1 LAAPRVRSR
10 TSSAL
15 ALALASAFGWTP
27 DPLGFGELEE
37 GTMASISRESP
48 SLFLRNATGLV
59 KGWSGFDAF
68 TYSFMAINLV
78 TLGMF
83 YSLAVFAY
91 VPGASPVLSIILSA
105 IAVTFLAVA
114 YSGLISAM
122 PRAGGDYV
130 WQSRILDGIPGIV
143 TSAIVGAV
151 GAYLVAQAAGM
162 DGTVALVV
170 GVVGLVVGGLI
181 GRLRGGIGFILSATG
196 WWFILAMWAPIYGAI
211 LKLEF
216 FQPLA
221 ALFGS
226 ADGVDFFGSD
236 NGTLFVSI
244 VVVILTAGLVALG
257 MAGYARIQRWC
268 LYAGLLGFAI
278 MAVLMVVSSQTDFQA
293 AFDRASSSL
302 FGVSGAYDKTIA
314 DAATNDLF
322 TGSLDPLAMGDN
334 FGDTLMA
341 TLAMI
346 PFMMFWILY
355 PNWGSTLYGEVRGSG
370 DFRKVLRGMLGGIW
384 VTAILAIVFVLLA
397 AKTFGWLFFNATN
410 VNFIN
415 WFYGYTTTDPTVPI
429 WSYPPLLVSYLID
442 NTIFQIAMVILFGAW
457 FLGWSGTL
465 FLSSTRM
472 IFAAAFDRVLPE
484 SAARVSEGRGVP
496 IVALLYIMIPAVLV
510 SIAYSYSAEVRALT
524 LDATLV
530 IAVTFL
536 GSSVAATILPW
547 YKPRIFDNSPVAHLK
562 MVISGAGLITSIIL
576 AWTIYLWLSD
586 PLYGI
591 GVGNTNSIIFLG
603 ALYGLAALVYVG
615 ARLYRRSQGVDLDAI
630 HGEIPAE

>member
-1 LAAPRVRSR
+1 
-10 TSSAL
+10 
-15 ALALASAFGWTP
+15 
-27 DPLGFGELEE
+27 
-37 GTMASISRESP
+37 MASGTTAAP

-68 TYSFMAINLV
+68 TYSFMSVNLV

-91 VPGASPVLSIILSA
+91 VPAASPVLSILIAA

-114 YSGLISAM
+114 YAGLIAVM

-130 WQSRILDGIPGIV
+130 WQTRVLDGIPGIV
-143 TSAIVGAV
+143 TGAV
-151 GAYLVAQAAGM
+151 VGGIALYLVAN
-162 DGTVALVV
+162 ALGQGGLALIA
-170 GVVGLVVGGLI
+170 GVVGLVVGGFI
-181 GRLRGGIGFILSATG
+181 GSLRGGIGFVLAATG

-211 LKLEF
+211 LKIEF

-221 ALFGS
+221 ALVGS
-226 ADGVDFFGSD
+226 QAGVDFFGSD
-236 NGTLFVSI
+236 TGTLVVSLI
-244 VVVILTAGLVALG
+244 VIALTSWLVALG
-257 MAGYARIQRWC
+257 MAGYARIQRIC
-268 LYAGLLGFAI
+268 LYLGLIGFAI
-278 MAVLMVVSSQTDFQA
+278 MVVLMLVSSQDQFMA
-293 AFDRASSSL
+293 AFDVANQRM
-302 FGVSGAYDKTIA
+302 FNVPGAYEKTLA
-314 DAATNDLF
+314 DAATNDAFVPTLAP
-322 TGSLDPLAMGDN
+322 LDMGADL
-334 FGDTLMA
+334 GA
-341 TLAMI
+341 TLGAAVVML
-346 PFMMFWILY
+346 PFMLFWILY

-397 AKTFGWLFFNATN
+397 AKTFGWDFFNATN

-429 WSYPPLLVSYLID
+429 WSYPPLLASYLID
-442 NTIFQIAMVILFGAW
+442 NTIFQILMVVIFGAW

-472 IFAAAFDRVLPE
+472 IFAAAFDRILPE
-484 SAARVSEGRGVP
+484 RAAQVSENRGVP
-496 IVALLYIMIPAVLV
+496 VVALLFIMIPAIIV
-510 SIAYSYSAEVRALT
+510 SVIYAFSADFRALT

-536 GSSVAATILPW
+536 GSTIAATILPW
-547 YKPRIFDNSPVAHLK
+547 WKPELFDNSPIAGLK
-562 MVISGAGLITSIIL
+562 VVISVASLIISLIL
-576 AWTIYLWLSD
+576 AYVIYLWLSN

-591 GVGNTNSIIFLG
+591 GVGNANSIIFLG
-603 ALYGLAALVYVG
+603 VLYGLAAIVYVA

-630 HGEIPAE
+630 HAEIPAE